1 MSCWGK
7 VARKAPRK
15 LLFPAKKYNWKSIF
29 TFGSKGSADVD
40 FLFFVFLFFN
50 SILLSAFYL
59 YTHLATRVR
68 PCSQLK
74 V

>member
-40 FLFFVFLFFN
+40 FSFFVFLFLFFFFFFN
-50 SILLSAFYL
+50 SILLSAF
-59 YTHLATRVR
+59 
-68 PCSQLK
+68 
-74 V
+74 